1 MGNNIKI
8 TADSTCDLTDE
19 LCDKYDI
26 SIAPLYI
33 IMDGKDHK
41 DGLEISPEDIYKY
54 VDRTGEIPKTA
65 AVSVAD
71 YIDIFTKYTQ
81 QGKTVVHIN
90 ISSHFSTCNQNAN
103 IAAKEVGNVYVVDS
117 LNLSTGT
124 GLLAIEGAE
133 LAREGIPADE
143 IKARLDEL
151 APKVESS
158 FVIETLKYLHM
169 GGRCSS
175 VAALGANLLKL
186 RPCIEVQDG
195 KMNVG
200 KKYRGN
206 YAKCL
211 EQYITDRLSGRDD
224 LANKRIFIT
233 HSGCDEE
240 IVATARNTVKKYA
253 EFDEILE
260 TIAGCTITS
269 HCGPN
274 TLGILFINKQ
284 LSLCI

>member
-233 HSGCDEE
+233 HSGCDDE
-240 IVATARNTVKKYA
+240 IVAIARNTVKKYA

-274 TLGILFINKQ
+274 TLGILFINK
-284 LSLCI
+284 

>member
-274 TLGILFINKQ
+274 TLGILFINK
-284 LSLCI
+284 

>member
-1 MGNNIKI
+1 MSNNIKI

-19 LCDKYDI
+19 LCEKYDI
-26 SIAPLYI
+26 SICPLYI

-71 YIDIFTKYTQ
+71 YIDIFAEYVQ
-81 QGKTVVHIN
+81 QGRTVVHIN

-124 GLLAIEGAE
+124 GLLAIAGAE
-133 LAREGIPADE
+133 LASEGIPAAD

-195 KMNVG
+195 KMNLG

-206 YAKCL
+206 YTKCL
-211 EQYITDRLSGRDD
+211 EQYITDRLRGRDD

-240 IVATARNTVKKYA
+240 VVDIARNAVRKHA
-253 EFDEILE
+253 EFDEIHE

-274 TLGILFINKQ
+274 TLGILFINK
-284 LSLCI
+284 

>member
-1 MGNNIKI
+1 MDSNVKI
-8 TADSTCDLTDE
+8 TADSTCDLTKE
-19 LCDKYDI
+19 LCEKYDI

-33 IMDGKDHK
+33 IMDGKDYK
-41 DGLEISPEDIYKY
+41 DGLETSPEDIYQY

-71 YIDIFTKYTQ
+71 YVDIFTKYVN
-81 QGKTVVHIN
+81 QGRTVVHIN
-90 ISSHFSTCNQNAN
+90 ISSHFSACNQNAN

-133 LAREGIPADE
+133 LASQGLEAQE
-143 IKARLDEL
+143 IKTRLDDL
-151 APKVESS
+151 ALKVESS
-158 FVIETLKYLHM
+158 FVIDTLKYLHM

-186 RPCIEVQDG
+186 RPCIEVRDG

-211 EQYITDRLSGRDD
+211 EQYIEDRLSGRNDISS
-224 LANKRIFIT
+224 KRIFIT
-233 HSGCDEE
+233 HSGCDKD
-240 IVATARNTVKKYA
+240 IVDIANSTIKKHM
-253 EFDEILE
+253 EFDEVLE

-274 TLGILFINKQ
+274 TLGILFINK
-284 LSLCI
+284 

>member
-1 MGNNIKI
+1 MSNSIKI
-8 TADSTCDLTDE
+8 TADSTCDLTDD
-19 LCDKYDI
+19 LCEKYDI

-41 DGLEISPEDIYKY
+41 DGLEISPDDIYKF

-65 AVSVAD
+65 AVSIAD
-71 YIDIFTKYTQ
+71 YIDIFSRYVE
-81 QGKTVVHIN
+81 QGRTVVHVN

-133 LAREGIPADE
+133 LASQGIPAEE

-186 RPCIEVQDG
+186 RPCIEVVDG

-233 HSGCDEE
+233 HSGCSEE
-240 IVATARNTVKKYA
+240 VVDIARNTIKKHA
-253 EFDEILE
+253 EFNEILE

-274 TLGILFINKQ
+274 TLGILFINK
-284 LSLCI
+284 